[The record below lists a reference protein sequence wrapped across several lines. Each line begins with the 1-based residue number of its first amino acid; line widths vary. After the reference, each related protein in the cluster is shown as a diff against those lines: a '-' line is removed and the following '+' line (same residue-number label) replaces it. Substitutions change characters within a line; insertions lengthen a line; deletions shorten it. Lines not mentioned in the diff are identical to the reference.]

1 MPLSLLIVDDEIT
14 SRDALARLLASHG
27 YQVRTAA
34 DSQEAMREMANA
46 PADTLLLDL
55 DLPHVPGDSFATFL
69 NIRYPKARI
78 LFMSGQ
84 YDMVAPERFGE
95 NAHYFRKP
103 IDIDSLLEILDSN
116 HPSATAGLVAPP
128 LPPALLKLHT

>member
-1 MPLSLLIVDDEIT
+1 MSLSLLIVDDELT
-14 SRDALARLLASHG
+14 SRDALARLLAAHG
-27 YQVRTAA
+27 YEIRTAA

-46 PADTLLLDL
+46 AADTVLLDI

-78 LFMSGQ
+78 IFMSGQ

-95 NAHYFRKP
+95 QTCYFRKP
-103 IDIDSLLEILDSN
+103 IDIDSLLEILESN
-116 HPSATAGLVAPP
+116 QPSAANRE
-128 LPPALLKLHT
+128 